1 MATFNLTQEE
11 YEALIALARRGTR
24 SHDGRIDQSAA
35 LQLES
40 FLRQIEKENGVT
52 RYALW
57 IQWQDPT
64 APLPPGVRFP
74 ETWPPNLRY
83 YLELLTRP
91 IMQSDV
97 EQVVN
102 TRTPNATNIMV
113 TRDPAAL
120 LGWTPLAQFFIGPDT
135 GA

>member
-1 MATFNLTQEE
+1 MATFTLTTEQ
-11 YEALIALARRGTR
+11 YEALIAFARKGTCDR
-24 SHDGRIDQSAA
+24 NPQ
-35 LQLES
+35 LQQQQAVQLDA
-40 FLRQIEKENGVT
+40 FLRKIEASNNIT

-91 IMQSDV
+91 IAESDV
-97 EQVVN
+97 TTIVN
-102 TRTPNATNIMV
+102 DRTPNAQNIMV
-113 TRDPAAL
+113 TPDPAGL
-120 LGWTPLAQFFIGPDT
+120 LGWTPIAQFFIGPDMV
-135 GA
+135 G